1 MPFLLRHILRHK
13 THLQAI
19 REAGCTAL
27 SKRFDKNPA
36 PPRLPGPMIH
46 SSIPPLAP
54 SLIRDYLRE
63 VGANEFDYDK
73 VLPAHLFP
81 YWILPAAL
89 KSIAAAPYPIHKTL
103 NGGCEIRLN
112 QLIPADEP
120 IVFSC
125 QLEEIR
131 ETDRHI
137 TFVNRAHSGTASS
150 PDALETVFYGI
161 LPKSDVDSPPNPE
174 QPKKVIP
181 EGIELLE
188 TISIPQGAGL
198 RFSLLTGDFN
208 PIHWLSPYAKIAG
221 FSNTILQGFGTL
233 AWVMEALNKTV
244 TQGAPTRV
252 EHLAV
257 RFTRPLV
264 LPAEIRLYHAPNG
277 RIFVGNDIGERPY
290 LVGNLTLRDKR

>member
-1 MPFLLRHILRHK
+1 
-13 THLQAI
+13 
-19 REAGCTAL
+19 
-27 SKRFDKNPA
+27 
-36 PPRLPGPMIH
+36 MIY

-81 YWILPAAL
+81 YWVLPAAL
-89 KSIAAAPYPIHKTL
+89 KSISRTPYPIHKTL

-112 QLIPADEP
+112 QLLPADEP
-120 IVFSC
+120 IIFSC

-131 ETDRHI
+131 ETERHI
-137 TFVNRAHSGTASS
+137 TFVHRAHSGTASA
-150 PDALETVFYGI
+150 PDALETIFYGI
-161 LPKSDVDSPPNPE
+161 LPKSNVDSPPNPE
-174 QPKKVIP
+174 RPKKVIP
-181 EGIELLE
+181 EGVELLE

-221 FSNTILQGFGTL
+221 FSNTILHGFGTL
-233 AWVMEALNKTV
+233 ARVMETLNKRITH
-244 TQGAPTRV
+244 GDPARI

-264 LPAEIRLYHAPNG
+264 LPAEIRIYRAVDG
-277 RIFVGNDIGERPY
+277 GIFVGTDIGQQPY
-290 LVGNLTLRDKR
+290 LVGNLTLRDKG